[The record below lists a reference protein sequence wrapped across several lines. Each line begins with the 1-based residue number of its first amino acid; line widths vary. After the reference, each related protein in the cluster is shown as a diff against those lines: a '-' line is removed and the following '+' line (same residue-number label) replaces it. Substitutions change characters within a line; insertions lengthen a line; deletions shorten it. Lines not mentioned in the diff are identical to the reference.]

1 MIEQFNKKLGETDF
15 NDKTEGSSFVYY
27 AYTTLTE
34 RKLNVI
40 MLDQLTTLI
49 YDPRLDPETC
59 AKIFLESITAW
70 LEVEDQK
77 EKMIFVYFKKIFQNK
92 INQYVLKQWELKK
105 EVEKRE
111 ALKLRAKQQKNE
123 LTEKQKEIIAVNQ
136 LYKKN
141 KNKFN
146 ADEQQLIEAMLNQG
160 KTLSA
165 RNHIE
170 KRLNKF

>member
-1 MIEQFNKKLGETDF
+1 MINLLHKKIKETDF
-15 NDKTEGSSFVYY
+15 NDKTEGASFVYY
-27 AYTTLTE
+27 AYTTLTG
-34 RKLNVI
+34 RKLNTI
-40 MLDQLTTLI
+40 MNEQLVSML
-49 YDPRLDPETC
+49 YDPRLNPEIC
-59 AKIFLESITAW
+59 AKIFLDSITAW

-105 EVEKRE
+105 EEEKRE
-111 ALKLRAKQQKNE
+111 ALKLRAKVQKTE
-123 LTEKQKEIIAVNQ
+123 ITEKQKEIIAVNR
-136 LYKKN
+136 LYKTN

-170 KRLNKF
+170 KRLNKS